1 MNYWLVKSE
10 PFKYSWDD
18 FVKEGKSVWDGV
30 RNYQARNNMKEM
42 KKGDWVFFYH
52 SNVGMEVIGLAEV
65 KKEFFQDPTTEDP
78 RWVVVEIIPI
88 KKFNKTVT
96 LKMMKSDDRLSNLAL
111 IKQSRLSVTPVGK
124 QEFDIILSLAE

>member
-42 KKGDWVFFYH
+42 KKGDWVFF
-52 SNVGMEVIGLAEV
+52 
-65 KKEFFQDPTTEDP
+65 
-78 RWVVVEIIPI
+78 
-88 KKFNKTVT
+88 
-96 LKMMKSDDRLSNLAL
+96 
-111 IKQSRLSVTPVGK
+111 
-124 QEFDIILSLAE
+124 IILMKGWRS

>member
-42 KKGDWVFFYH
+42 KK
-52 SNVGMEVIGLAEV
+52 VIGS
-65 KKEFFQDPTTEDP
+65 FF
-78 RWVVVEIIPI
+78 
-88 KKFNKTVT
+88 
-96 LKMMKSDDRLSNLAL
+96 
-111 IKQSRLSVTPVGK
+111 
-124 QEFDIILSLAE
+124 IILMKGWRS